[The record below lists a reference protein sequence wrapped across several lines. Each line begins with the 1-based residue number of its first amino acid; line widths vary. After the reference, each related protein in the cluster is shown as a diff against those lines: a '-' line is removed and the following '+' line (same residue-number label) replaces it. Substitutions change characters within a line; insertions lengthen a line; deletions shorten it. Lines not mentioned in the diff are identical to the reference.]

1 MNKHAPY
8 ENEQVEGFDKL
19 TNLEFCVDM
28 EKILQPTQTQQL
40 EETLQQIQTQQVS
53 PKLIVNIPKMSIY
66 SKRISSDAMGTSD
79 QHISPKKMNIS
90 QSPQIVNLEEE
101 EPREQVNLDMV
112 ESGTSTVEV
121 EKESKLQSKG
131 ISRTFSN
138 KKNIFDKTYGASYQS
153 K

>member
-1 MNKHAPY
+1 
-8 ENEQVEGFDKL
+8 
-19 TNLEFCVDM
+19 
-28 EKILQPTQTQQL
+28 
-40 EETLQQIQTQQVS
+40 
-53 PKLIVNIPKMSIY
+53 
-66 SKRISSDAMGTSD
+66 MGTSD

-112 ESGTSTVEV
+112 ESGTNTVEV
-121 EKESKLQSKG
+121 EKESKLQSKV